1 MRVIDK
7 VAPIKERR
15 MKQNSQKWFDGEIAD
30 EITNRDKLFQKF
42 KKSKLHFDKDIYN
55 AARYKVRKM
64 IFNKNRSN
72 FLKKLN
78 EPISKPKDLRKAIT
92 SLWLSNKTSPFKVNA
107 LKINNTVEHD
117 AKSVLEGFK
126 NCYSTLVENLILSHL
141 SINSL
146 RNKLQ
151 SIADV
156 IQGIFDI
163 FLLSETKIDESFP
176 DKQFRLNNDR
186 VFRKDRNRYGG
197 WDHVLCE

>member
-78 EPISKPKDLRKAIT
+78 L
-92 SLWLSNKTSPFKVNA
+92 LVN
-107 LKINNTVEHD
+107 LKI
-117 AKSVLEGFK
+117 
-126 NCYSTLVENLILSHL
+126 
-141 SINSL
+141 
-146 RNKLQ
+146 
-151 SIADV
+151 
-156 IQGIFDI
+156 
-163 FLLSETKIDESFP
+163 
-176 DKQFRLNNDR
+176 
-186 VFRKDRNRYGG
+186 YGRQ
-197 WDHVLCE
+197 